1 MLILSQKGNVMVNM
15 DSLQAIT
22 IYIFR
27 NYQNGK
33 IVDEKYRVM
42 AWYGADED
50 DYWAIGDYATEE
62 RAKEVI
68 KEIREKYG
76 EYLHR
81 RGGPAI
87 LKGSVDVPEAF
98 WVLPKIYEMPQ
109 E

>member
-50 DYWAIGDYATEE
+50 DYWGN
-62 RAKEVI
+62 R
-68 KEIREKYG
+68 R
-76 EYLHR
+76 LCHR
-81 RGGPAI
+81 RTGERGYQRNLEEVWRVSASSGRASNTER
-87 LKGSVDVPEAF
+87 LC
-98 WVLPKIYEMPQ
+98 
-109 E
+109 